1 MPVQDCENFSTSMCY
16 IAVLCKQLLYSLAA
30 ESLMIKAPQQ
40 RENFS
45 TSMCYIAVLCKQ
57 LLYSLAAESLMIKA
71 PQQHS
76 ISTQTAKPRSLDNS
90 KAQHSKVLVHKVCT
104 VAT

>member
-1 MPVQDCENFSTSMCY
+1 MQVTSSGGLPDQEAWMPFMPVQDC
-16 IAVLCKQLLYSLAA
+16 
-30 ESLMIKAPQQ
+30 
-40 RENFS
+40 ENFS